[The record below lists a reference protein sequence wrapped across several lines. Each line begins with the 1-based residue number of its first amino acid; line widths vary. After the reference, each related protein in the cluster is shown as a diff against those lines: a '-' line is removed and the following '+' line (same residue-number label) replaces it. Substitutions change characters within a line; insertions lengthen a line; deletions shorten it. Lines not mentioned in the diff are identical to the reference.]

1 MHPQLQIIEV
11 ADVFF
16 SRIPSTYQKN
26 VFGANVSPTCV
37 YAIMRAP
44 SKTKFIVHIW
54 KRSPERLNDQFTKR
68 QKGNE
73 KDYCYSYHTDM

>member
-44 SKTKFIVHIW
+44 SKTIHN
-54 KRSPERLNDQFTKR
+54 S
-68 QKGNE
+68 
-73 KDYCYSYHTDM
+73 